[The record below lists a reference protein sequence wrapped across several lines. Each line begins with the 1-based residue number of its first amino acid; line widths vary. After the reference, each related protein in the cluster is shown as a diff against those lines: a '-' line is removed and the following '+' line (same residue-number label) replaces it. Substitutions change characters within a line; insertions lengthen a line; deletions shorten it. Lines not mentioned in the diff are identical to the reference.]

1 MIQSSPIAVV
11 GGGAWGTALAIHL
24 AGLGH
29 PVNLWV
35 REGDLAEWMR
45 RHRENPVYLPGARI
59 PSAVTI
65 RDRLAE
71 AVESVEGVLVVV
83 PTQFSREVL
92 TELRGSLSDRAA
104 VVLANKGIE
113 EQTLALPLEVTAEVL
128 GDRERTAVL
137 SGPSFA
143 PELARGRP
151 TTVVAASSNPGFAR
165 WVQTTVSGGS
175 LRVYTNDDPVGV
187 QVAGALKNVM
197 AIAAGVVH
205 GMDMGHNAIAAL
217 VTRGL
222 AELTRLGVALGGR
235 PATFSGLAGLGDLVL
250 TCTGELSRNRRV
262 GEGLARGERLQD
274 VLSHSRSVAE
284 GVRTTR
290 SARALALGAGVDMPI
305 VEEVHRLL
313 FEGGS
318 PKEAVARLMSRP
330 LKSEVLDSA
339 AGSA

>member
-1 MIQSSPIAVV
+1 MAVI
-11 GGGAWGTALAIHL
+11 GGGAWGTALAIHV

-29 PVNLWV
+29 PVGLWV
-35 REGDLAEWMR
+35 RDADLAQWMR
-45 RHRENPVYLPGARI
+45 RHRDNPVYLPGVRL
-59 PSAVTI
+59 PSAITVH
-65 RDRLAE
+65 DRLVDA
-71 AVESVEGVLVVV
+71 AASCEGVLAVV
-83 PTQFSREVL
+83 PTPFSREVL
-92 TELRGSLSDRAA
+92 GALRPVLSRGVP

-113 EQTLALPLEVTAEVL
+113 EHTLALPLEIASEALGEEVPIAL
-128 GDRERTAVL
+128 L

-151 TTVVAASSNPGFAR
+151 TAVVAASGDPQLAR
-165 WVQTTVSGGS
+165 WVQSTLSGGS
-175 LRVYTNDDPVGV
+175 LRVYTNDDTVGV

-205 GMDMGHNAIAAL
+205 GMEMGHNAIAGL

-274 VLSHSRSVAE
+274 VLSHSRSIAE

-290 SARALALGAGVDMPI
+290 SARALALGAGVAMPI

-318 PKEAVARLMSRP
+318 PEQAVARLMSRP
-330 LKSEVLDSA
+330 LTSEVFDPA
-339 AGSA
+339 AGAR